1 MYEVL
6 LIFAIVNI
14 YQDILLAKQLGKQ
27 LLAVLIDPE
36 KTSIDQLPT
45 LVKLIHQSI
54 ATHIFVGGSTDQ
66 HNTIEP
72 VIVALKKATMLPIII
87 FPGSANQVSK
97 EADGILFLSLI
108 SGRNP
113 EYLIEQQVQS
123 AIQIKESSLEVLPT
137 GYILVDGG
145 KESAVERV
153 SSSKPICQ
161 TNSELILRTAL
172 AGEFSGKKII
182 YLEAGS
188 GAKTPVKSS
197 IISLVKENLTI
208 PLIIGGG
215 IQTVHQLTTAYA
227 AGADLVVI
235 GTAFEKDP
243 AFFNIIKKESVHENI
258 S

>member
-1 MYEVL
+1 
-6 LIFAIVNI
+6 
-14 YQDILLAKQLGKQ
+14 
-27 LLAVLIDPE
+27 
-36 KTSIDQLPT
+36 
-45 LVKLIHQSI
+45 
-54 ATHIFVGGSTDQ
+54 
-66 HNTIEP
+66 
-72 VIVALKKATMLPIII
+72 LPIII
-87 FPGSANQVSK
+87 FPGSADQVSNK
-97 EADGILFLSLI
+97 ADGILFLSLI

-113 EYLIEQQVQS
+113 EYLIEQQVQA
-123 AIQIKESSLEVLPT
+123 AIQIKESNLEVLPT

-161 TNSELILRTAL
+161 TNSELILKTAL

-188 GAKTPVKSS
+188 GATVPVAST
-197 IISLVKENLTI
+197 IISLVKNNLSI
-208 PLIIGGG
+208 PLIVGGG
-215 IQTVHQLTTAYA
+215 IQTLHQLTTAYT

-243 AFFNIIKKESVHENI
+243 AFFNIIKKEAIHENI

>member
-1 MYEVL
+1 M
-6 LIFAIVNI
+6 NI
-14 YQDILLAKQLGKQ
+14 YQDILLAKQDGKQ

-36 KTSIDQLPT
+36 KTSIEQLPT

-87 FPGSANQVSK
+87 FPGSANQVTNK
-97 EADGILFLSLI
+97 ADGILFLSLI

-243 AFFNIIKKESVHENI
+243 AFFNIIKKDSVHENI